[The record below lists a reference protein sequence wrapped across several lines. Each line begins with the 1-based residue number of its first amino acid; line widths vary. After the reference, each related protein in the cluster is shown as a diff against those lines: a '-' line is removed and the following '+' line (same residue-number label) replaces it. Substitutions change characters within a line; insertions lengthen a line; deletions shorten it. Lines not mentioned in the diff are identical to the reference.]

1 MQRLELS
8 SIWALMAAFDKALP
22 MPEALHGQQ
31 LDGAFVE
38 GVNAVSWMANNSQ
51 KLTLADKNAPHCW
64 TFFSTGAFGKKNKVP
79 QVKISLTQVLQQRLM
94 WFCRFSTCPFHIIVS
109 TSARKSMG
117 SAGSLSLL
125 YYGDGTV
132 PKFGSLYDL

>member
-1 MQRLELS
+1 MIWFFLQRLELS
-8 SIWALMAAFDKALP
+8 SIWALMAAFNEALP
-22 MPEALHGQQ
+22 MPEGLHRQQ

-79 QVKISLTQVLQQRLM
+79 QVNISSFHVVLQVLHLSIPYY
-94 WFCRFSTCPFHIIVS
+94 CEH
-109 TSARKSMG
+109 KSVG
-117 SAGSLSLL
+117 TAGSFSALL
-125 YYGDGTV
+125 W
-132 PKFGSLYDL
+132 